1 MKHPKWIKKK
11 SFLINK
17 VKQQLSVLIMVQ
29 TENMYTRLCEHCPD
43 LWENIGMTLS
53 IYDICDFNVFFY
65 FFGQVDFNVFNW

>member
-1 MKHPKWIKKK
+1 
-11 SFLINK
+11 
-17 VKQQLSVLIMVQ
+17 MVQ

-65 FFGQVDFNVFNW
+65 FFGQVDFNVFN